1 MVKVPALLLALLVLP
16 NGLLA
21 QSLGDVAAQE
31 KARRE
36 KERARDTSRKG
47 KPTKAFT
54 DDDLHPGA
62 KSEAPPPVEAYVP
75 STPSREAEVADKE
88 AADSGQK
95 AEWRARA
102 AAARQVVDTARQAVS
117 SIANDVERIRQDLNP
132 MSLTYNPD
140 DYNLTLRLQHELSE
154 AETRLAAANQQ
165 VQVAEKAYQAFE
177 DDARRNGVPSSWLEP
192 PPPPVE

>member
-1 MVKVPALLLALLVLP
+1 MVKIPALLLVLLVLP
-16 NGLLA
+16 TGLVA

-36 KERARDTSRKG
+36 KEKASDTSRKA
-47 KPTKAFT
+47 KPAKAFT
-54 DDDLHPGA
+54 DDDLHPGT
-62 KSEAPPPVEAYVP
+62 KTEASPPVEAYVP

-88 AADSGQK
+88 AAEAGPK

-132 MSLTYNPD
+132 MSLTFNPD
-140 DYNLTLRLQHELSE
+140 DYNLTLRLQHQLSE
-154 AETRLAAANQQ
+154 AEARLAAANQQ
-165 VQVAEKAYQAFE
+165 VGVAEKAYQAFE